1 MKIVILLTLFALSN
15 AADEFDNVSFDLEL
29 SPVSSK
35 VAARIVNGQAALE
48 NQFPHQA
55 LVFIVTLSGTY
66 QCGGSLIS
74 PLYVLSAAHCI
85 IG

>member
-1 MKIVILLTLFALSN
+1 MKVFAFLALIALSHG
-15 AADEFDNVSFDLEL
+15 ASEFDSVSFDLEI
-29 SPVSSK
+29 PPANSK
-35 VAARIVNGQAALE
+35 AGARIVNGQAAST

-55 LVFIVTLSGTY
+55 LLFIGSLEGTY